1 MADLPASKL
10 RLHKPP
16 FWSTGMDCFGPF
28 TIKIGRRHE
37 KRWGIL
43 FKCQTTR
50 CVHLEVLSSLDTDR
64 FLLAL
69 RRFVAR
75 RGCPH
80 ELISDQ
86 GTNFRGGERELRE
99 AYAQLAPMLQEK
111 LAQQQIKFSFNP
123 PHAPHFGG
131 TWEREV
137 RSIKSALR
145 VTLGTQV
152 VTEEILYTVFVE
164 VEEIMNSKPLGYVS
178 SNISDADPITPNILL
193 MGRRD
198 ASLPQVLFAD
208 SELLTH
214 RKWRHSQI
222 LADRF
227 WVSFIKDYLP
237 SLQSRSKWKMDG
249 PSISPSAVVMVI
261 DPQLPRS
268 SWPIGTVTKVLPSSD
283 GRIRVAEIAINGKKF
298 TRPVS
303 RLITL
308 PAFPDDPTV

>member
-50 CVHLEVLSSLDTDR
+50 CVHLELLPSLDTDR

-69 RRFVAR
+69 QRFIAR
-75 RGCPH
+75 RGRPH

-99 AYAQLAPMLQEK
+99 AYAQLAPTLQEK

-137 RSIKSALR
+137 RSIKNALR

-152 VTEEILYTVFVE
+152 VTEEVLHTVIIE

-178 SNISDADPITPNILL
+178 SNISDTDPITPNILL

-198 ASLPQVLFAD
+198 VSLPQ
-208 SELLTH
+208 
-214 RKWRHSQI
+214 
-222 LADRF
+222 
-227 WVSFIKDYLP
+227 
-237 SLQSRSKWKMDG
+237 
-249 PSISPSAVVMVI
+249 
-261 DPQLPRS
+261 
-268 SWPIGTVTKVLPSSD
+268 
-283 GRIRVAEIAINGKKF
+283 
-298 TRPVS
+298 
-303 RLITL
+303 
-308 PAFPDDPTV
+308 